1 MEKLKITVA
10 VITKN
15 EESNIAKCL
24 DSVKW
29 ADEVVVVDG
38 FSTDRTAEIARST
51 GAKVVQRKF
60 SGSFADE
67 RNAALDNARND
78 WVLHID
84 ADDVVTEDFRN
95 KLSLALSKKEDVAV
109 YKFRRRNFF
118 LGHSM
123 DRGGFHHYIPNLVNK
138 KYVRYEGRIHEV
150 PVYEGREGAINADI
164 EHYPFASISQF
175 IERQN
180 RYSDI
185 ASREMFKEKGA
196 LSGKEIRKNLINKSF
211 KIFWK
216 SYVRK
221 QGYKEGLYGLVFAV
235 LFAFINFMKWAKYW
249 ELMTYAVDKEKG
261 SDPE

>member
-15 EESNIAKCL
+15 EEANIAKCL

-38 FSTDRTAEIARST
+38 FSTDRTVEIAKT
-51 GAKVVQRKF
+51 MGAKVVGHKF

-67 RNAALDNARND
+67 RNTAMDNSAND

-84 ADDVVTEDFRN
+84 ADDVVTEDFRS
-95 KLSLALSKKEDVAV
+95 KLAAALSKKEDVVV

-123 DRGGFHHYIPNLVNK
+123 DHGGFHHYIPNLVNK
-138 KYVRYEGRIHEV
+138 KHVRYEGRIHEV
-150 PVYEGREGAINADI
+150 PVYKGEEGTIDGDI
-164 EHYPFASISQF
+164 EHYPFNSIAQF
-175 IERQN
+175 IERQS

-196 LSGKEIRKNLINKSF
+196 LPDKEIRKNMIGKSI

-216 SYVRK
+216 SYVKK
-221 QGYKEGLYGLVFAV
+221 QGYKEGTYGLVFAI

-249 ELMTYAVDKEKG
+249 DLCQKEKG
-261 SDPE
+261 